1 MITYVKGNIFNG
13 PAKIIVNTVNTVGVM
28 GKGIALEFKNR
39 YPDMFCRYQE
49 LCESKQLD
57 IGRLFLWR
65 KSEKWVLLFPTK
77 KHWRNPSKLEYIES
91 GLQKFVE
98 NWDKLGAETVAF
110 PRLGCG
116 NGGLDWAEVKP
127 LMEKYLKPLPLQIYV
142 YVDNYDDPIPEHEN
156 VSEIEKW
163 LSGEAELSGYEAFKV
178 KLKRLFE
185 KGKQIEN
192 IQYENG
198 LLVIGETQ
206 MDDTQVCTLWNFV
219 KDSGIISEN
228 DIPKEYSSVG
238 RVFLQIMNSMNYVSG
253 VIISS
258 DGFNFDKEVN
268 AYQYI
273 AD

>member
-1 MITYVKGNIFNG
+1 MITYVKGDIFNS
-13 PAKIIVNTVNTVGVM
+13 PAKIIVNTVNIVGVM

-39 YPDMFCRYQE
+39 YPEMFRRYQE
-49 LCESKQLD
+49 LCESNQLD

-116 NGGLDWAEVKP
+116 NGGLDWVDVKP
-127 LMEKYLKPLPLQIYV
+127 LMEKYLKPLPIQIYV
-142 YVDNYDDPIPEHEN
+142 YVDNYNDPVPEHEN
-156 VSEIEKW
+156 VTEIEKW
-163 LSGEAELSGYEAFKV
+163 LSGEAELSGYEAFRA
-178 KLKRLFE
+178 KLRQFFA
-185 KGKQIEN
+185 KGKRMEN
-192 IQYENG
+192 AQYENDI
-198 LLVIGETQ
+198 LFIGENR
-206 MDDTQVCTLWNFV
+206 MEDSQVCALWNFV
-219 KDSGIISEN
+219 RDSGIVLES
-228 DIPKEYSSVG
+228 DIPQEYSAVG
-238 RVFLQIMNSMNYVSG
+238 KTFLRIMNGMNYVAG
-253 VIISS
+253 VIVSNDGIS
-258 DGFNFDKEVN
+258 FDKEAN